1 MRHLHI
7 SKQQVSAYWVN
18 FVTILKENREFH
30 VFVWGLKKKKKS
42 ATLTLLHCFGGGGTV
57 RMVQLFSHAPLHQ

>member
-1 MRHLHI
+1 MCHLHI

-30 VFVWGLKKKKKS
+30 VFVWGFKKKKKIS
-42 ATLTLLHCFGGGGTV
+42 HFDIVALFWRRRDSTGGPTL
-57 RMVQLFSHAPLHQ
+57 